1 MSQSIHFARIK
12 CFSEEFT
19 NGLTY
24 IEVLGYLKKI
34 SGLEKN
40 IDESVEKLTKD
51 VEKLTENVE
60 KLTEDI
66 ESECMSLT
74 ACGGEVE
81 ELLKT
86 DSKFQLHPE
95 LRYYFVTEEVWSA
108 LTKQICG
115 QFQNM
120 EESEKYLV
128 MAEDYV
134 KVESYYNRKML
145 VFEAS

>member
-19 NGLTY
+19 NGLSY
-24 IEVLGYLKKI
+24 SEVLGYLKKI

-40 IDESVEKLTKD
+40 IDESVEKLT
-51 VEKLTENVE
+51 EE
-60 KLTEDI
+60 I
-66 ESECMSLT
+66 ESEYMSLT
-74 ACGGEVE
+74 AYDEVE

-86 DSKFQLHPE
+86 DSEFQLHPE
-95 LRYYFVTEEVWSA
+95 SRYYFVTEEVWSA
-108 LTKQICG
+108 LAKQIRG

-120 EESEKYLV
+120 EESEKCLV
-128 MAEDYV
+128 MAEDYGKV
-134 KVESYYNRKML
+134 KSYYNRKML

>member
-12 CFSEEFT
+12 CFSEELT
-19 NGLTY
+19 DELTY
-24 IEVLGYLKKI
+24 IDVLRYSKKI

-40 IDESVEKLTKD
+40 IDESVEKLAK
-51 VEKLTENVE
+51 NVE

-66 ESECMSLT
+66 ESEYMSLT
-74 ACGGEVE
+74 AYGEVE

-108 LTKQICG
+108 LTKEIIG

-120 EESEKYLV
+120 EERETYLV
-128 MAEDYV
+128 MAEDYEKV
-134 KVESYYNRKML
+134 KSYYNRKML